1 MTISRESTR
10 KDANRA
16 GFGLVSIRDHSR
28 LAFVLLLLTAA
39 AGCRS
44 RVIKVTITNSSTQPV
59 SNIIVDYP
67 GATFGKN
74 TLAPGDTYHYVIKPL
89 DTGVLKIQFTNAA
102 GVTHSVNGPTLH
114 KDQEGSLGIK
124 IDQDSASAGPALP

>member
-1 MTISRESTR
+1 MNRQSAPKQGNRTGSAFVSTR
-10 KDANRA
+10 DRLWLAV
-16 GFGLVSIRDHSR
+16 LV
-28 LAFVLLLLTAA
+28 LFLA

-44 RVIKVTITNSSTQPV
+44 RVIEVTITNRGTQPV

-89 DTGVLKIQFTNAA
+89 DTGVLKIEFTNAA
-102 GVTHSVNGPTLH
+102 GAIRNFNGPTLH
-114 KDQEGSLGIK
+114 KDQEGSLSIE
-124 IDQDSASAGPALP
+124 IDQDSLSSSPKLL